1 MPFCEETLDFL
12 SLNREDRETGSQY
25 IATLDAYLSS
35 DGNLKKLA
43 DAMHMHRNTLQ
54 YRLNRISQLT
64 GIHFDDGN
72 ENQRLYLSIKLLRV
86 YRAAGPDLMA

>member
-1 MPFCEETLDFL
+1 
-12 SLNREDRETGSQY
+12 
-25 IATLDAYLSS
+25 
-35 DGNLKKLA
+35 
-43 DAMHMHRNTLQ
+43 MHMHRNTLQ